1 MKSSKK
7 IVISLILL
15 AFIILLIFLTLTF
28 RKTFILNQLCNASKN
43 YVNSSNV
50 CRTIYSYYQ
59 NEYTSTKIYSLNNKH
74 LIESTKLVDNV
85 PTTSKVF
92 AENGQIVSKYSE
104 TSNKYEKVNSNQPI
118 TIVFTSPI
126 SFDNYFALFIS
137 AIKTSISSTECNGK
151 ECYVVRNFNSSNNVN
166 TTDYYIDKETGLL
179 IRSISSDIIASNKA
193 TSSLPIYDYSYEFD
207 IVSEN
212 HFAEVK

>member
-1 MKSSKK
+1 MSHNTF
-7 IVISLILL
+7 L
-15 AFIILLIFLTLTF
+15 FLTL
-28 RKTFILNQLCNASKN
+28 RKTFILNQLCNISEN
-43 YVNSSNV
+43 YINSSNV
-50 CRTIYSYYQ
+50 CRTIYSYQQ

-74 LIESTKLVDNV
+74 LIESTKIVDNV
-85 PTTSKVF
+85 PKTSKIF
-92 AENGQIVSKYSE
+92 AENGQIIGKYSE

-118 TIVFTSPI
+118 SIEFTSPI

-137 AIKTSISSTECNGK
+137 AIKTSINSTECNGK
-151 ECYVVRNFNSSNNVN
+151 KCYVVRNFNSSDNVN

-179 IRSISSDIIASNKA
+179 IRAISSDIIDSNK
-193 TSSLPIYDYSYEFD
+193 TMSPQPIYDYSYEFD